1 MSFSTIQLLHG
12 SPEGDGNFAPE
23 ASIRY
28 KDMMVILYQVLES
41 FNELSKGLRWR
52 TLKSFPDADGVAD
65 YARTAMKRFV
75 ETGILSGNG
84 ESLAT
89 QALFMREQAA

>member
-1 MSFSTIQLLHG
+1 M
-12 SPEGDGNFAPE
+12 
-23 ASIRY
+23 
-28 KDMMVILYQVLES
+28 LES
-41 FNELSKGLRWR
+41 FNELPKGSRWR
-52 TLKSFPDADGVAD
+52 TLKNFPDADGVAD

-89 QALFMREQAA
+89 QALSTRAQAA